1 MKKPYSLLLAV
12 CGLLL
17 TFLASGCAR
26 TVTSYVTYG
35 EEMVVDVT
43 LRGNMD
49 TNANRYFLVLAR
61 TPAYRVPLPPPD
73 NIDFEMIEPG
83 TTPRSGALADYYANF
98 YASWEGYC
106 IVDPGGYFLVD
117 GPFVIGAPITRE
129 VIASLGTVST
139 RLKFNFE
146 LSRAFGTVI
155 PDTIYFDLVTVPWP
169 DDVARLPAD
178 HLTAT
183 DAYISKVAGSITTIT
198 DDANPTLDASLDISK
213 CTVTI
218 Q

>member
-1 MKKPYSLLLAV
+1 MLALLLV
-12 CGLLL
+12 VFL
-17 TFLASGCAR
+17 TTGCAR

-35 EEMVVDVT
+35 DEMVVDVT
-43 LRGNMD
+43 LRGNID
-49 TNANRYFLVLAR
+49 PNTNRYFLVLAR

-83 TTPRSGALADYYANF
+83 TTPRNGLPADYYSNF

-117 GPFVIGAPITRE
+117 GPFVLGAPVTRE
-129 VIASLGTVST
+129 VIASLGAVTT
-139 RLKFNFE
+139 QLKFNFE
-146 LSRAFGTVI
+146 LSRAFGAAI
-155 PDTIYFDLVTVPWP
+155 PDTVYFDLVTVPWP

-178 HLTAT
+178 HLAAT
-183 DAYISKVAGSITTIT
+183 DAYISKIAGSTIT
-198 DDANPTLDASLDISK
+198 VVDDPNPALNAALDITR